1 MLNIGDK
8 IFYQKNNDF
17 YIDIVKDVVIVGED
31 VLYEL
36 KDYDFWC
43 VTEDEVLDESDER
56 VQDYLCLEKDSMVK
70 LSEVRSWLH
79 NYARDYYESDAWSSF
94 NDKDMIKDLCKA
106 MLYNKNK

>member
-8 IFYQKNNDF
+8 IFYQKNNNF

-43 VTEDEVLDESDER
+43 VTENELLDESDER
-56 VQDYLCLEKDSMVK
+56 VQDYLCLEKDQVVK
-70 LSEVRSWLH
+70 LSDIRSWLRYH
-79 NYARDYYESDAWSSF
+79 ARDYYEADCWSSF
-94 NDKDMIKDLCKA
+94 NDEKMIKDLCKD